1 MREKNNITPPNH
13 ATPTDHWRAM
23 TARYLGMTVGGG
35 VLSAPLRNALFALF
49 IAGILAYGA
58 AFAWYM
64 LDRFDLLNLIRDVN
78 NDDAFYYFQIAYH
91 LAEGKF
97 STFDGGITRTNG
109 YHPIWLFL
117 ITPFYWVFDKETAL
131 FAIKAFEIML
141 VAGGVALITAAARLA
156 RLPWYLLF
164 AALPML
170 YQYHHIFAGLEAAAA
185 LFMLGLFFLATML
198 YARSPARWKWALA
211 AVAFALP
218 WVRLEYIAISLAT
231 TGALAFIEW
240 SRPDVRP
247 APPGAPRILSSSH
260 LFIPILGA
268 VAGILVYFIYNKV
281 AFGGIVPVSGATK
294 QAWSRSLWE
303 QEGGYSLTK
312 NLQET
317 LDISVF
323 SDKVS
328 LVLVAYVCLPLVWW
342 FARRSRSRQDWL
354 LLAFLAGVF
363 GLATGHLARFA
374 YSVLTMHP
382 SQVDWTEWYYVPVY
396 LLSALTIP
404 TVCYVAIYFT
414 RRFIGFIGPRSHRAT
429 NILGSGI
436 VVVAAVFLLAKADV
450 FTSPFAFVTR
460 SSENTVYG
468 TGRHSLVDAFAGVH
482 IMNRILP
489 EDSVVGAWDAGVVG
503 YFLRFPVVN
512 LDGLVNDYDY
522 FREYGEMWGGGLFKL
537 PDFDQVMRRRFGT
550 TYYVKDFAEKAMK
563 RDNQIY
569 EGAPWFFKYMKVLRI
584 WSADRLGAETPILR
598 AVLHD
603 LSNDH
608 TYAIQLRT
616 VNVDDERQAVAT
628 PMSDLKA
635 QSIWRVLKD
644 AVVTGGADGLTAV
657 GADRTEYQF
666 RLRREDETTW
676 SHWRTAFPVR
686 DLDTSEWFYEHIAP
700 HFDWQSDSIGVIVDG
715 RMAQAFS
722 RDCTLDKV
730 MGWSWM
736 ERGDETVVKSASPAY
751 RTQTGLCVAA
761 IVLPHTALPASVRA
775 EEMISASEW
784 LADMIS
790 DSQPA
795 IRSDWNVYL
804 IDDSLIYV
812 RERCGES
819 DIAPMFFLHLVPVD
833 ADDLPIHR
841 KLYGF
846 DNLDFAFRHHDLG
859 EGIVCVAKRELPD
872 YDIAAIRTGQFIPG
886 EDQIWKGSFDLAEPA
901 DDGQAAP

>member
-1 MREKNNITPPNH
+1 
-13 ATPTDHWRAM
+13 
-23 TARYLGMTVGGG
+23 
-35 VLSAPLRNALFALF
+35 
-49 IAGILAYGA
+49 
-58 AFAWYM
+58 
-64 LDRFDLLNLIRDVN
+64 
-78 NDDAFYYFQIAYH
+78 
-91 LAEGKF
+91 
-97 STFDGGITRTNG
+97 
-109 YHPIWLFL
+109 
-117 ITPFYWVFDKETAL
+117 
-131 FAIKAFEIML
+131 
-141 VAGGVALITAAARLA
+141 
-156 RLPWYLLF
+156 
-164 AALPML
+164 ML

-211 AVAFALP
+211 AVGFALP

-231 TGALAFIEW
+231 TSALAFIEW
-240 SRPDVRP
+240 SRLSADVPPR
-247 APPGAPRILSSSH
+247 PPGAPSPRILSSSSSSH
-260 LFIPILGA
+260 LFIPILSA
-268 VAGILVYFIYNKV
+268 VAGILVFFIYNKL

-294 QAWSRSLWE
+294 QAWARSLWE

-312 NLQET
+312 NLQGT

-323 SDKVS
+323 GDKGP
-328 LVLVAYVCLPLVWW
+328 LVLVACVCLPLVWW

-363 GLATGHLARFA
+363 GLAAGHLARFA

-396 LLSALTIP
+396 LLSALIIP
-404 TVCYVAIYFT
+404 VVCYIAIYFI
-414 RRFIGFIGPRSHRAT
+414 RHFIGFIGPRSYRAT

-436 VVVAAVFLLAKADV
+436 VIVGAVFLLAKADV

-512 LDGLVNDYDY
+512 LDGLVNDYAY
-522 FREYGEMWGGGLFKL
+522 FREYGEMFGGGLFIL

-550 TYYVKDFAEKAMK
+550 THYAKDFAERAMK

-569 EGAPWFFKYMKVLRI
+569 EGAPWFFKYMRVFRI

-603 LSNDH
+603 HDLSNDH

-616 VNVDDERQAVAT
+616 VNADEERQAVAT
-628 PMSDLKA
+628 PMSDLKDLKAQA

-657 GADRTEYQF
+657 GADRAEYQF
-666 RLRREDETTW
+666 RLRREDEDETTW
-676 SHWRTAFPVR
+676 GPWRTAFPVR
-686 DLDTSEWFYEHIAP
+686 HLDPSEWFYEHIAP
-700 HFDWQSDSIGVIVDG
+700 HFDWQSDGIGTIVDG

-722 RDCTLDKV
+722 RDPRDYTLDKV
-730 MGWSWM
+730 MVWSWM
-736 ERGDETVVKSASPAY
+736 ERGDETAVKSASPAY
-751 RTQTGLCVAA
+751 RTQMGLYVAA
-761 IVLPHTALPASVRA
+761 IVLPRTALPASVRA
-775 EEMISASEW
+775 ERMISASEY
-784 LADMIS
+784 LAEMIG

-804 IDDSLIYV
+804 IEDSLIYV

-819 DIAPMFFLHLVPVD
+819 DIAPKFFLHLVPVD
-833 ADDLPIHR
+833 ADDLPSHR
-841 KLYGF
+841 KQYGYGF
-846 DNLDFAFRHHDLG
+846 DNLDFAFRHHILG
-859 EGIVCVAKRELPD
+859 EGIVCVTKRELPD
-872 YDIAAIRTGQFIPG
+872 YDIAAIRTGQFVPVEG
-886 EDQIWKGSFDLAEPA
+886 GFKKIWKGEFDLAEPERA
-901 DDGQAAP
+901 RPSHAMNDGVQNGVGDGRP

>member
-1 MREKNNITPPNH
+1 MPAAGQPTRPATASLSQWRSLLSECHCPP
-13 ATPTDHWRAM
+13 PWRN
-23 TARYLGMTVGGG
+23 T
-35 VLSAPLRNALFALF
+35 LFALF
-49 IAGILAYGA
+49 IGGILAYGA

-64 LDRFDLLNLIRDVN
+64 LDRFDLLNLIRDGN

-91 LAEGKF
+91 MAEGKF

-141 VAGGVALITAAARLA
+141 VAGGVALIAVAARLA
-156 RLPWYLLF
+156 RLPWVLLF

-170 YQYHHIFAGLEAAAA
+170 YQYDHIFAGLEAAAA
-185 LFMLGLFFLATML
+185 LFVLGLFFLATML
-198 YARSPARWKWALA
+198 YARSPARWKWVLA
-211 AVAFALP
+211 AVAFSLP

-268 VAGILVYFIYNKV
+268 VAGSLVYFIYNKL

-312 NLQET
+312 NLQGT

-323 SDKVS
+323 GDKVS
-328 LVLVAYVCLPLVWW
+328 IVLVACVCLPLVWW

-382 SQVDWTEWYYVPVY
+382 SQVYWTEWYYVPVY

-429 NILGSGI
+429 NILSSGI
-436 VVVAAVFLLAKADV
+436 VIVGAVFLLAKADV

-460 SSENTVYG
+460 SSENTAYG

-522 FREYGEMWGGGLFKL
+522 FREYGEMYGGGLFNL

-584 WSADRLGAETPILR
+584 WSADRLGA
-598 AVLHD
+598 D
-603 LSNDH
+603 
-608 TYAIQLRT
+608 
-616 VNVDDERQAVAT
+616 
-628 PMSDLKA
+628 
-635 QSIWRVLKD
+635 
-644 AVVTGGADGLTAV
+644 
-657 GADRTEYQF
+657 
-666 RLRREDETTW
+666 
-676 SHWRTAFPVR
+676 PVR
-686 DLDTSEWFYEHIAP
+686 DIDTSEWFYEHIAP
-700 HFDWQSDSIGVIVDG
+700 HFDWQSNSIGVIVDG

-730 MGWSWM
+730 MAWSWM

-784 LADMIS
+784 LAEMIS

-804 IDDSLIYV
+804 IEDSLIYV

-819 DIAPMFFLHLVPVD
+819 DIAPKFFLHLVPVD
-833 ADDLPIHR
+833 ADDLPSHR

-846 DNLDFAFRHHDLG
+846 DNLDFAFRHHVLG
-859 EGIVCVAKRELPD
+859 EGIVCVTKRELPD
-872 YDIAAIRTGQFIPG
+872 YDIAAIRTGQFILG
-886 EDQIWKGSFDLAEPA
+886 EGQIWKGSFDLAEPA